1 MRQTIKATEVRDSTN
16 FGIKKK
22 LKPGQERLHIPDMQ
36 ALYNK
41 LRPPKA
47 AYLFQR
53 AAREG
58 PGEGDA
64 RRVSAA

>member
-1 MRQTIKATEVRDSTN
+1 MPGVVQTMGSRRS
-16 FGIKKK
+16 
-22 LKPGQERLHIPDMQ
+22 LKPGQERLHIRDMQ

-41 LRPPKA
+41 SGPPKA

-58 PGEGDA
+58 PGEGAA
-64 RRVSAA
+64 RRVSVS